1 MTGFFKNNPNLN
13 IFAENLN
20 QYLLQNLEIEKQ
32 LNKIKLAENNGCVVL
47 TIDSSFGNGKTLFL
61 KEFKK
66 HYQQQKSSNTRYNA
80 IIYLDTWQQDYLN
93 NPILSIVR
101 QIMQENIL
109 CETEKLKN
117 LKSGTLR
124 LVKSITKIAD
134 PTKTLS
140 TILECTESIFFPPK
154 EEITELKEAL
164 NKIAEDKK
172 ILFLIDELDRC
183 RPNYAIDFLETI
195 KHLFNQENT
204 AFVIATNLSQLE
216 SSAKA
221 LFGNELDFANYYR
234 KFSPTI
240 WQLPR
245 TKTTVKAQYTAIFDA
260 FCEAFKLTETIN
272 GQTKKNFI
280 DIIQGY
286 LDEAKTEDALSLRS
300 IKSVCHYF
308 FDVVKNLEIQKLE
321 KDKIDQAYS
330 ECDYQISIQK
340 KIAYIAED
348 ALINDILPSVLT
360 VILYKILTPEYVILN
375 KADHEKNQIFSR
387 KANYAEKT
395 IRAMHI
401 ITKQCNG
408 AQSFILCAKPDSPGP
423 SPWYRYSRIHWNDS
437 TGKITSSTGGCLY
450 LESKGY
456 EIKQSAIYETLKS
469 LIESGFS
476 F

>member
-1 MTGFFKNNPNLN
+1 
-13 IFAENLN
+13 NLN
-20 QYLLQNLEIEKQ
+20 QYLLQNLETEKQ

-61 KEFKK
+61 KEFKEC
-66 HYQQQKSSNTRYNA
+66 YQQKKWYNA

-101 QIMQENIL
+101 QIMQEEVFS
-109 CETEKLKN
+109 ETEKLKN
-117 LKSGTLR
+117 LKSGTLK
-124 LVKSITKIAD
+124 LVKSIATIAD
-134 PTKTLS
+134 PTKTASEFLAD
-140 TILECTESIFFPPK
+140 LFPPK
-154 EEITELKEAL
+154 EEIAELKEAL
-164 NKIAEDKK
+164 NKITENKK

-245 TKTTVKAQYTAIFDA
+245 TKTTVKAQYIAIFDA
-260 FCEAFKLTETIN
+260 FCEAFQLPEAIKS
-272 GQTKKNFI
+272 QTRKNFI

-340 KIAYIAED
+340 KIAYIAAD
-348 ALINDILPSVLT
+348 ALIKDILSSVLT
-360 VILYKILTPEYVILN
+360 VILYKILTPEYVILS
-375 KADHEKNQIFSR
+375 KTGYEKNRIFSS
-387 KANYAEKT
+387 KAGNAENT
-395 IRAMHI
+395 IKAMHI
-401 ITKQCNG
+401 IVKKCNS
-408 AQSFILCAKPDSPGP
+408 QSFVLCAKPDS
-423 SPWYRYSRIHWNDS
+423 SPNSSNHSSNYNYTISDWKVRDS
-437 TGKITSSTGGCLY
+437 GGFSAHT
-450 LESKGY
+450 EDY
-456 EIKQSAIYETLKS
+456 EIKQSAIYEALKS

-476 F
+476 FEASNTTF

>member
-1 MTGFFKNNPNLN
+1 MTDFFKNNPNLN

-66 HYQQQKSSNTRYNA
+66 HYQQQILANFNA

-124 LVKSITKIAD
+124 LVNSIAKIAD

-260 FCEAFKLTETIN
+260 FCEAFQLTETIK
-272 GQTKKNFI
+272 GQTRKNFI
-280 DIIQGY
+280 EIIQGY
-286 LDEAKTEDALSLRS
+286 LDELDEAKTEDALSLRS

-340 KIAYIAED
+340 KIAYIAEG
-348 ALINDILPSVLT
+348 ALINDILSSVLT

-401 ITKQCNG
+401 IEKNNTV
-408 AQSFILCAKPDSPGP
+408 QSFVLCAKPDSRPGLP
-423 SPWYRYSRIHWNDS
+423 DYSPGYQFS
-437 TGKITSSTGGCLY
+437 TIDW
-450 LESKGY
+450 KGHTTCGQFTFSPEDY
-456 EIKQSAIYETLKS
+456 EIKQSAIHEALKS

>member
-1 MTGFFKNNPNLN
+1 MTDFFKNNPNLN

-20 QYLLQNLEIEKQ
+20 QYLLQNLETEKQ

-66 HYQQQKSSNTRYNA
+66 HYQQKESSNFNA

-101 QIMQENIL
+101 QIMQEKIL

-117 LKSGTLR
+117 LKSCTLK
-124 LVKSITKIAD
+124 LVKSIATMAD

-164 NKIAEDKK
+164 NKIAEGKK

-240 WQLPR
+240 WKLPR

-260 FCEAFKLTETIN
+260 FCEAFQLTEAIKVKTI
-272 GQTKKNFI
+272 KNFI
-280 DIIQGY
+280 DIIQAY
-286 LDEAKTEDALSLRS
+286 LDEAKTEYALSLRS

-321 KDKIDQAYS
+321 KDKIDQTYS

-340 KIAYIAED
+340 KIAYIAEG
-348 ALINDILPSVLT
+348 ALINDILPSILT

-375 KADHEKNQIFSR
+375 KTDHEKNQIFSR
-387 KANYAEKT
+387 KANYAEST
-395 IRAMHI
+395 IKAMHI
-401 ITKQCNG
+401 ITKNNT
-408 AQSFILCAKPDSPGP
+408 AKSFVLCAKPDSRPGSP
-423 SPWYRYSRIHWNDS
+423 DYSPWYQNS
-437 TGKITSSTGGCLY
+437 TIDWKGRTGGQFY
-450 LESKGY
+450 FSPEDY
-456 EIKQSAIYETLKS
+456 EIKKSAIHETLKS

>member
-1 MTGFFKNNPNLN
+1 MWKW
-13 IFAENLN
+13 
-20 QYLLQNLEIEKQ
+20 
-32 LNKIKLAENNGCVVL
+32 
-47 TIDSSFGNGKTLFL
+47 
-61 KEFKK
+61 
-66 HYQQQKSSNTRYNA
+66 YNA

-101 QIMQENIL
+101 QIMQEKIL

-245 TKTTVKAQYTAIFDA
+245 TKTTVEAQYTAIFDA
-260 FCEAFKLTETIN
+260 FCEAFQLTETIK

-280 DIIQGY
+280 EIIQGY

-321 KDKIDQAYS
+321 KDKIDQTYS

-348 ALINDILPSVLT
+348 ALINNILPSVLI

-375 KADHEKNQIFSR
+375 KTDHEKNQIFSR
-387 KANYAEKT
+387 KASRAEST
-395 IRAMHI
+395 IKEMHI
-401 ITKQCNG
+401 IIKNNT
-408 AQSFILCAKPDSPGP
+408 AQSFVLCAKPDSTPG
-423 SPWYRYSRIHWNDS
+423 SPGYSPGYQFS
-437 TGKITSSTGGCLY
+437 TIDW
-450 LESKGY
+450 KGRTTCGQFYFSPEDY
-456 EIKQSAIYETLKS
+456 EIKKSAIHETLKS
-469 LIESGFS
+469 LIESGCS

>member
-1 MTGFFKNNPNLN
+1 MWKW
-13 IFAENLN
+13 
-20 QYLLQNLEIEKQ
+20 
-32 LNKIKLAENNGCVVL
+32 
-47 TIDSSFGNGKTLFL
+47 
-61 KEFKK
+61 
-66 HYQQQKSSNTRYNA
+66 YNA

-101 QIMQENIL
+101 QIMQEKIFS
-109 CETEKLKN
+109 ETEKLKN
-117 LKSGTLR
+117 LKSGTFK
-124 LVKSITKIAD
+124 LVNIIAKIAD
-134 PTKTLS
+134 PTRTASEFLAD
-140 TILECTESIFFPPK
+140 LFPPK
-154 EEITELKEAL
+154 EEIAELKEAL

-204 AFVIATNLSQLE
+204 AFVIATNLSQLK

-260 FCEAFKLTETIN
+260 FCEAFQLPEAIKS
-272 GQTKKNFI
+272 QTRKNFI

-348 ALINDILPSVLT
+348 ALINDILSSVLT
-360 VILYKILTPEYVILN
+360 VILYKILTPEYVILS
-375 KADHEKNQIFSR
+375 KTGDEKNRIFSS
-387 KANYAEKT
+387 KASKAEKT
-395 IRAMHI
+395 IRAIHI
-401 ITKQCNG
+401 IAKKNNDNI
-408 AQSFILCAKPDSPGP
+408 AQSFVLYGSTDGRQHC
-423 SPWYRYSRIHWNDS
+423 YSRKDWKNTTRSNLGD
-437 TGKITSSTGGCLY
+437 Y
-450 LESKGY
+450 LQPH
-456 EIKQSAIYETLKS
+456 EIKKLAIYEALKS
-469 LIESGFS
+469 LIESVCS
-476 F
+476 FEASNLRY

>member
-1 MTGFFKNNPNLN
+1 MTDFFKNNPNLN
-13 IFAENLN
+13 IFAKNLN
-20 QYLLQNLEIEKQ
+20 QYLLQNLETEKQ
-32 LNKIKLAENNGCVVL
+32 LNKIQLAENNGCVVL

-61 KEFKK
+61 KEFQEC
-66 HYQQQKSSNTRYNA
+66 YQQKRSSNFDA

-101 QIMQENIL
+101 QIMQEKIFS
-109 CETEKLKN
+109 ETEKLKN
-117 LKSGTLR
+117 LKSGTLK
-124 LVKSITKIAD
+124 LVKSIATIAD

-140 TILECTESIFFPPK
+140 TILESTENIFFPPN
-154 EEITELKEAL
+154 EEIAELKKAL
-164 NKIAEDKK
+164 NKIAEGKK

-195 KHLFNQENT
+195 KHLFSQENT
-204 AFVIATNLSQLE
+204 AFVIATNLSQLK

-245 TKTTVKAQYTAIFDA
+245 TKTTVKAQYIAIFNA
-260 FCEAFKLTETIN
+260 FCEAFQLTETIK
-272 GQTKKNFI
+272 GQTRKNFI

-321 KDKIDQAYS
+321 ENKIDQAHPQ
-330 ECDYQISIQK
+330 CNYQISIQK
-340 KIAYIAED
+340 NTAYIAED

-360 VILYKILTPEYVILN
+360 VILYKILTPEYVILSITGN
-375 KADHEKNQIFSR
+375 EKNKIFLS
-387 KANYAEKT
+387 KAVNAEQT
-395 IRAMHI
+395 IKAMHI
-401 ITKQCNG
+401 IAKKCND
-408 AQSFILCAKPDSPGP
+408 AQSFVACAKPNSSEHSANYSYSISDWKWRDSGIF
-423 SPWYRYSRIHWNDS
+423 SAYTED
-437 TGKITSSTGGCLY
+437 
-450 LESKGY
+450 Y
-456 EIKQSAIYETLKS
+456 EIKRSAIYEALKS

-476 F
+476 FEASNTTF

>member
-1 MTGFFKNNPNLN
+1 
-13 IFAENLN
+13 
-20 QYLLQNLEIEKQ
+20 
-32 LNKIKLAENNGCVVL
+32 
-47 TIDSSFGNGKTLFL
+47 
-61 KEFKK
+61 
-66 HYQQQKSSNTRYNA
+66 
-80 IIYLDTWQQDYLN
+80 
-93 NPILSIVR
+93 
-101 QIMQENIL
+101 MQEKIFS
-109 CETEKLKN
+109 ETEKLKN
-117 LKSGTLR
+117 LKSGTFK
-124 LVKSITKIAD
+124 LVNIIAKIAD
-134 PTKTLS
+134 PTRTASEFLAD
-140 TILECTESIFFPPK
+140 LFPPK
-154 EEITELKEAL
+154 EEIAELKEAL

-204 AFVIATNLSQLE
+204 AFVIATNLSQLK

-260 FCEAFKLTETIN
+260 FCEAFQLPEAIKS
-272 GQTKKNFI
+272 QTRKNFI

-348 ALINDILPSVLT
+348 ALINDILSSVLT
-360 VILYKILTPEYVILN
+360 VILYKILTPEYVVLS
-375 KADHEKNQIFSR
+375 KTGHEKNQIFSS
-387 KANYAEKT
+387 KAGNAENT
-395 IRAMHI
+395 IKVMHI
-401 ITKQCNG
+401 IAEKNTT
-408 AQSFILCAKPDSPGP
+408 QSFVVCAKPNSSEP
-423 SPWYRYSRIHWNDS
+423 SLNYKYSSILWEGNNS
-437 TGKITSSTGGCLY
+437 GGFTSWP
-450 LESKGY
+450 EDY
-456 EIKQSAIYETLKS
+456 EIKRSVIYEALKS
-469 LIESGFS
+469 LIESGSS